1 MFKESHMNKI
11 SVINKGFGGDNTIDG
26 LARIKKDVLA
36 YNPNHF
42 IILFGFNDA
51 LWHPIKFLPL
61 KNFRS
66 NLREMVAVT
75 KKSGIEHIVLLTLF
89 PVIEK
94 YIRKRHPTH
103 PAKDINAY
111 IEGFN
116 QVILE
121 VATESGIMVV
131 NLKNLITMHGG
142 ASEDKSCMIRNV
154 FNSGAEDGVH
164 LTPEGYRLMAEL
176 IYDAIKQKI
185 KCGDTIVCFGDSIT
199 YGVHVKGAGTVE
211 GETYPAQLSRIVNIT
226 EFSQ

>member
-1 MFKESHMNKI
+1 MNKI
-11 SVINKGFGGDNTIDG
+11 TVVNKGLGGDNTVDG

-36 YNPNHF
+36 YNPDHF

-51 LWHPIKFLPL
+51 LWHPVKSLPL
-61 KNFRS
+61 KNYRS
-66 NLREMVAVT
+66 NLREIVAVA

-111 IEGFN
+111 IDGFN

-121 VATESGIMVV
+121 VAKESEIVAV
-131 NLKNLITMHGG
+131 NLKNLITLHGG
-142 ASEDKSCMIRNV
+142 ASEDKNCMIRNV
-154 FNSGAEDGVH
+154 YNSGEEDGVH

-199 YGVHVKGAGTVE
+199 YGVHVKGAGTAE
-211 GETYPAQLSRIVNIT
+211 GETYPAQLSRIVT
-226 EFSQ
+226 RMEFFQ